1 MRSAEASQ
9 ASTAFAHVRSVP
21 VRAAHVD
28 AAEAREQLLRVAAR
42 DREADALTV
51 GNTPDARCRRAWV
64 EAQLGLQPW
73 HAAGRQLAHERVE
86 ALVVLAKRAT
96 DEHLEVSR
104 GEAGLERSGRSAVN
118 ADVCV

>member
-1 MRSAEASQ
+1 
-9 ASTAFAHVRSVP
+9 
-21 VRAAHVD
+21 
-28 AAEAREQLLRVAAR
+28 
-42 DREADALTV
+42 
-51 GNTPDARCRRAWV
+51 
-64 EAQLGLQPW
+64 
-73 HAAGRQLAHERVE
+73 VE